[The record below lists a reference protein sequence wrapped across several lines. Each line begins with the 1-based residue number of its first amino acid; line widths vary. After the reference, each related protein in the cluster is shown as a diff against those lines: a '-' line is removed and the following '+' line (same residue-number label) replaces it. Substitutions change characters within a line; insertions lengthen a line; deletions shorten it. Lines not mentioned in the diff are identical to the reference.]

1 MAKFKIVT
9 AYAYSAKFKT
19 YTVGA
24 YVLETLHD
32 GLPGGDTFK
41 VLFNYAMDDTR
52 DAATQEVIDR
62 IYSGNARHPQSMEVE
77 DRGRVSLELIKGGA
91 F

>member
-1 MAKFKIVT
+1 MAEFKIVT
-9 AYAYSAKFKT
+9 AYAYSPKFKT

-32 GLPGGDTFK
+32 GLPCGHTFK
-41 VLFNYAMDDTR
+41 ALFNYAIDDTR
-52 DAATQEVIDR
+52 DAATQEAVAR
-62 IYSGNARHPQSMEVE
+62 IYRGNMRHPQGMEIE
-77 DRGRVSLELIKGGA
+77 NRGRVSLELVTGGA